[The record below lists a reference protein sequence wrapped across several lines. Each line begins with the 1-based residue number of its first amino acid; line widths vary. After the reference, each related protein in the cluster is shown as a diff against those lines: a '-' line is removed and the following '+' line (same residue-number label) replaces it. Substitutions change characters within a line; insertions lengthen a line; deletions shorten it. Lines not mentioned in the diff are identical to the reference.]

1 MIINFLIII
10 QEPMKIDAQIK
21 MTVEQNNNTS
31 EIASGWVEVEDAIK
45 FPVKVRKYTDKNGEE
60 KLFVS
65 YPQRKN
71 GEEWEGV
78 LYPTKEMREEI
89 DTEIL
94 NQMKNTLMKG
104 IATPQIDEVRVNLI
118 NETKQG
124 NVNVKAVASIK
135 MCGFYINGITVKES
149 KKGLFVN
156 MPQYKD
162 GDNSYHDMVYGTT
175 KFAQTA
181 IFNKVL
187 EEYENIV
194 KLKNQALEYQ
204 KIKNIEAQEL
214 SMKNSIVP

>member
-1 MIINFLIII
+1 
-10 QEPMKIDAQIK
+10 MKIDAQIK
-21 MTVEQNNNTS
+21 MTVDKENNTS
-31 EIASGWVEVEDAIK
+31 EVATGWVEVEDAIK

-78 LYPTKEMREEI
+78 LYPSKELREEI

-94 NQMKNTLMKG
+94 NQMKKTLVKG
-104 IATPQIDEVRVNLI
+104 IMAPPVDEVRVNLI

-124 NVNVKAVASIK
+124 DIKIKAIASVK
-135 MCGFYINGITVKES
+135 MCGFYINGILIKEG
-149 KKGLFVN
+149 KNGLFVN

-162 GDNSYHDMVYGTT
+162 GNNAYRDMVYGTT
-175 KFAQTA
+175 KHVQSS
-181 IFNKVL
+181 IYNKVL
-187 EEYENIV
+187 EEYEKAV

-204 KIKNIEAQEL
+204 KVKSIETQNPI
-214 SMKNSIVP
+214 MKNSFVP